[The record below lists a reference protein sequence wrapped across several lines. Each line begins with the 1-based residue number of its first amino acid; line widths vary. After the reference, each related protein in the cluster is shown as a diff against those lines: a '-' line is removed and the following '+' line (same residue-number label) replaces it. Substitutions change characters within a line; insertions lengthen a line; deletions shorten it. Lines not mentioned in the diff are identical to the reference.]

1 MAQLELILRK
11 DVDNLGRAG
20 EVVKVRPGYGRN
32 FLIPRGLAL
41 AATRGNIAQ
50 LDHQKRIIA
59 AEQARV
65 AAEHAKMAEQLKGV
79 TVSIARKKG
88 QDGKLFGSVS
98 AKDVAEALANQ
109 NLQVDRK
116 LIKLDDPLKAI
127 GSYEVPVRFSGDVS
141 VEIRVNV
148 VGV

>member
-1 MAQLELILRK
+1 MAMLQIILRK

-20 EVVKVRPGYGRN
+20 EVVSVRPGYGRN
-32 FLIPRGLAL
+32 FLIPRGMAL

-50 LDHQKRIIA
+50 LDHQKRVIA
-59 AEQARV
+59 AEQARIK
-65 AAEHAKMAEQLKGV
+65 AEHAKMAEQLKGV

-98 AKDVAEALANQ
+98 GKDISEALANQ
-109 NLQVDRK
+109 NLQIDRK
-116 LIKLDDPLKAI
+116 LIKLDEALKAI
-127 GSYEVPVRFSGDVS
+127 GSYEVPIRFSGDTS

-148 VGV
+148 IGV